1 MRSALYFIV
10 EMLVSL
16 YQIVLLLRLLMQ
28 LVRADFRNPV
38 GRAIVKLTDGIIL
51 PLRRMLPPVRRI
63 DTASVAAIVLVS
75 IAKICL
81 LQLISISLVPGAAVI
96 AILVLRDIVDL
107 VLRTFLYSLILHAI
121 LSFVAQGNY
130 SPAQSLLTSIC
141 NPVLKPFRKYIP
153 SVAGLD
159 LSPLWACIAIQAL
172 RIIIA

>member
-38 GRAIVKLTDGIIL
+38 GRAIVKLTDGLIL

-81 LQLISISLVPGAAVI
+81 LQLISISMVPGAAVI

-121 LSFVAQGNY
+121 LSYVAQGNY
-130 SPAQSLLTSIC
+130 SPAQSLLASIC

>member
-130 SPAQSLLTSIC
+130 SPAQSLLASIC